1 MAKKSKKDGDSDDLD
16 TGFNPKYAKLIA
28 HIAESLDSMSTD
40 DLKEAIVKSQKSI
53 SDVEKDMAA
62 DEHLKA
68 MKEEVKTIV
77 SAFSDVVKVEN
88 AKSMYCV
95 HLLRS
100 RGEE

>member
-1 MAKKSKKDGDSDDLD
+1 MAKKSKNDSGDNLD
-16 TGFNPKYAKLIA
+16 EGFNPKYAKLIA
-28 HIAESLDSMSTD
+28 HLTERLDSMSTD

-53 SDVEKDMAA
+53 SDVEKDMEA

-68 MKEEVKTIV
+68 LKEEIKEI
-77 SAFSDVVKVEN
+77 SGAFKDVIKVEN

-100 RGEE
+100 RGES